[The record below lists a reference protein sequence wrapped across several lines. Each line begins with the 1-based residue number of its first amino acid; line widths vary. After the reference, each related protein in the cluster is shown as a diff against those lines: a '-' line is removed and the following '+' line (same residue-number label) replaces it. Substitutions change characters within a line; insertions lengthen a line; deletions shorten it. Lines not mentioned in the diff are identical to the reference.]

1 MNNNEFFI
9 NKNYLRAS
17 KLYDTK
23 KINSPINLNDNS
35 EKVHHPNNKCWHTRL
50 NFKEILEDFDRKFL
64 ANK

>member
-23 KINSPINLNDNS
+23 KINS